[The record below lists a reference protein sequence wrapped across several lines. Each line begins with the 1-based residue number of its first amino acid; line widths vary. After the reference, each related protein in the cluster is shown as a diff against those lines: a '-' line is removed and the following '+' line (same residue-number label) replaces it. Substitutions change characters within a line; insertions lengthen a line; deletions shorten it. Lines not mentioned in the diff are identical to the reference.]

1 MTGDEL
7 AALRTLIRE
16 ELTSSEQRTRIFV
29 REEVNTAVY
38 ASEVRLQ
45 DEIKAVDHLVN
56 QRMDGFERRLDG
68 IEERLH
74 RVEDLQMRMGVN
86 LAKMGTVL
94 EEATIKINE
103 LQMSYIA
110 LDQKVEGIKHD
121 IQKLVY
127 RVDTADE
134 AISGLA
140 LQLKMH
146 RDTRINEAHPPS
158 AA

>member
-7 AALRTLIRE
+7 AALRTL
-16 ELTSSEQRTRIFV
+16 V
-29 REEVNTAVY
+29 REEINAAVY
-38 ASEVRLQ
+38 ASEVRLRE
-45 DEIKAVDHLVN
+45 EIGASE
-56 QRMDGFERRLDG
+56 QRLGKRLDG

-74 RVEDLQMRMGVN
+74 RAEMLQTQMGAN

-121 IQKLVY
+121 IQKLIY
-127 RVDTADE
+127 RVDTAEE
-134 AISGLA
+134 AVSGLA